1 MSRNIHIQH
10 QRSSSTGSHGLLF
23 GIGAAAG
30 PHHIV
35 NHHAPIAHQISS
47 PSTDPLTDEDE
58 DSIGLEETETLELK
72 GHLSKW
78 TNYIHGW
85 QDRFFALKEGTLVYY
100 KSQLE
105 TDFGCRGA
113 ITIDK
118 ATVKT
123 HDLDEM
129 RFDVSVSDC
138 VWYLRA
144 NSIEDRQRWID
155 ALEVAKRSSHHHM
168 ASVDGQTMGRYD
180 SAMSLSS
187 ASSVRKSTQP
197 LKEKLAEME
206 TFKDILSQQIDKL
219 GSHIEMYGNASSSRS
234 LESYDLSD
242 EEIQTNH
249 KRGGPD
255 GEKIDFR
262 AEAITF
268 KVLS

>member
-262 AEAITF
+262 AESITF